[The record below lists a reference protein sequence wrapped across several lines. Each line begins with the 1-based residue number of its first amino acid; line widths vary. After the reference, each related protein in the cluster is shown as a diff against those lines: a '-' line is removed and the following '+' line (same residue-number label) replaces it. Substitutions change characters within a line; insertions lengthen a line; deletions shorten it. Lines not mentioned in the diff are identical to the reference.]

1 MLVTSMMVRRLLTCG
16 DGPTVAVRAGGP
28 GLRPGGSGRR
38 RSLEMVNAN
47 LDNDWELFYVA
58 YFLKPKLSITN

>member
-1 MLVTSMMVRRLLTCG
+1 MLVTSMMVRRLLTCD
-16 DGPTVAVRAGGP
+16 DGPAVAVRAGGP

-47 LDNDWELFYVA
+47 LDND
-58 YFLKPKLSITN
+58 